1 MKSGQLTAHNIDLD
15 CLEQSFLFRNLHVL
29 NLLIDFCFDIDLC
42 FCFDICDLI
51 SFWRDTVYFR
61 SVLIVDVHMK
71 CPNFEPQ

>member
-29 NLLIDFCFDIDLC
+29 NLPIDFCFDIDLC

-51 SFWRDTVYFR
+51 SF
-61 SVLIVDVHMK
+61 
-71 CPNFEPQ
+71 